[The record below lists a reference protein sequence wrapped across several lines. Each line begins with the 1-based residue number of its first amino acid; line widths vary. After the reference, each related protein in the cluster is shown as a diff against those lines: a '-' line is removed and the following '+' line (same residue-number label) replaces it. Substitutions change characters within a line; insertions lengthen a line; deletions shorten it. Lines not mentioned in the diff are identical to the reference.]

1 MPRTSVLH
9 RLDNLPPGTF
19 RYRLRQIMGEG
30 TILHFAQSIGFPDS
44 SLRKYLDGAQPTAE
58 KLAILAERTGV
69 NLNWLLTGKGSQY
82 VESEPEPE
90 TDPDVVSIPL
100 HDVEASAGSG
110 ALLDAPV
117 EELERIDFQR
127 SWLQRQFHTS
137 PVGLV
142 LIYVRG
148 ESMEP
153 TLRSGDIILVDRKV
167 TDPREGIFVVRLD
180 GSLLLKRL
188 QVYPGRR
195 IEVCSD
201 NPAYKPF
208 ELNVKDPP
216 DDFAVIGRVLGSIR
230 NYV

>member
-1 MPRTSVLH
+1 MSRTSVNH
-9 RLDNLPPGTF
+9 RLENLPPGTL

-30 TILHFAQSIGFPDS
+30 TILHFAQRAGIPDS
-44 SLRKYLDGAQPTAE
+44 SLRKYLDGAQPTADR
-58 KLAILAERTGV
+58 LVVLAEQTGV
-69 NLNWLLTGKGSQY
+69 NLHWLLTGQGSQY
-82 VESEPEPE
+82 VEIKPEPE
-90 TDPDVVSIPL
+90 TDLDVVSIPL

-167 TDPREGIFVVRLD
+167 TEPREGIFVVRLD
-180 GSLLLKRL
+180 GSLLVKRL

-201 NPAYKPF
+201 NPAYKSF
-208 ELNVKDPP
+208 ELDVKDPP

-230 NYV
+230 NHI